1 MEDKSNNTGKF
12 LKNKISCLSSRF
24 FGFFNRSLLT
34 LGML

>member
-24 FGFFNRSLLT
+24 FNRSLLT
-34 LGML
+34 LNVD